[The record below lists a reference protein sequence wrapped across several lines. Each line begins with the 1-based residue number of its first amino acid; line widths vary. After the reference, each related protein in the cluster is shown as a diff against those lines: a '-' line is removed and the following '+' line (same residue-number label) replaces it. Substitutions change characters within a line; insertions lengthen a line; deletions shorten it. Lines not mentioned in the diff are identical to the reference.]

1 MALLGMGGNVQDN
14 GYFPRYSSTNDL
26 IFDSEGSTW
35 TSSNVNTKLK
45 NDCHHIDSLP
55 VLSPCNI
62 LGCNKELLKQT
73 ILKQEAVFRDQIH
86 ELHRIYNMQRE
97 LMDGIRRNELYKHN
111 LRLEASWS
119 SSSLSSK
126 NTGKIFFSPNLPWST
141 GQSSALIDG
150 SIQLPVASGQK
161 KSRQIFPG
169 PAPTLTEESF
179 KDSKEAKYRKIGKKT
194 LDLQLPADQ
203 YIDSEEGECL
213 ENDRVTE
220 VLQLSGYSLNRISQV
235 VRDSNEKP
243 HGTKSHGFADLNLP
257 CILKVDAAA
266 KSCDLGGLAHHRKNS
281 FYDPSKRITL
291 VSQDF
296 PNDVIQNLSKR
307 PGVEAFSANLQPN
320 PEKKHE
326 WLSNGESGGKLD
338 YFGKGIFPEKKPGSV
353 ESLSNNVEQFNG
365 HRGFH
370 SLHQINPRCFWTERK
385 FSSGE
390 GSALT
395 QGSASNGMI
404 GPSCASHTGFPFHI
418 VSGADI
424 ISSGF
429 SPAELWKTPV
439 SDFGQSSIA
448 VQELG
453 TNDPNKFH
461 NSGSSDNHELA
472 KHVKG
477 SEDVGTC
484 KNLNLNITPGDYSDT
499 PVSQRI
505 QITGEENG
513 LQESISGLSWLK
525 EKPVCKG
532 KPHVPSD
539 LQCFEVLPSEVF
551 WNQSKTRSIEEIERG
566 CIFDVTSPRE
576 HVPHL
581 GNQMSADEQ
590 NKSESLAGLIDLN
603 SCMIE
608 DKNKPMDV
616 DLKAPVSPE
625 NKECS
630 PPRGES
636 DENQLEVLVQS
647 AEQEDPE
654 VQEEPVRIA
663 AEALV
668 SISGF
673 VAHDS
678 LQMTTCSSSESFLS
692 NPLNWFSGIV
702 SATVNHPENEIEE
715 DFSCKANNLEE
726 FRLAGMDNF
735 EFMTLNLTET
745 KVDDYCCKSDGQ
757 IEQVRGSTSPAQ
769 LKKCR
774 TNRGRW
780 RKDFQNEILP
790 SLASL
795 SRYEVTEDLQ
805 TIGGLVAG
813 GTHSETCSQTSAGK
827 NALARRRNRSRAS
840 TTNNRDLKVLTNSTN
855 SGIEKR
861 GLTSWGK
868 TCRKRRGQRVPA
880 TNLKFILTSI

>member
-1 MALLGMGGNVQDN
+1 MALLGMGANVQDK
-14 GYFPRYSSTNDL
+14 GYFPGYSSTNDL
-26 IFDSEGSTW
+26 SFDSEGSTW
-35 TSSNVNTKLK
+35 TSSNVNTELK
-45 NDCHHIDSLP
+45 NDRRHIGSWP

-97 LMDGIRRNELYKHN
+97 LMDGIRRNELCKHN
-111 LRLEASWS
+111 LRLEASRS

-126 NTGKIFFSPNLPWST
+126 NAQKICFSPNLPWST

-150 SIQLPVASGQK
+150 SIRLPMASAQK
-161 KSRQIFPG
+161 KSRQICPG
-169 PAPTLTEESF
+169 PAPSVTEESL
-179 KDSKEAKYRKIGKKT
+179 KDSKVAKYRKIGKKI
-194 LDLQLPADQ
+194 LDLQLPADE

-220 VLQLSGYSLNRISQV
+220 MLHVSGYSLNRISQV
-235 VRDSNEKP
+235 VHDSNDKP
-243 HGTKSHGFADLNLP
+243 HGTKSHGFADLNVP
-257 CILKVDAAA
+257 RNLKVDAAA
-266 KSCDLGGLAHHRKNS
+266 KSYDLGGLAHHRKNS
-281 FYDPSKRITL
+281 FYDLSKRITL
-291 VSQDF
+291 GSQNF
-296 PNDVIQNLSKR
+296 PNDVIQNLNKR

-326 WLSNGESGGKLD
+326 WLSNGENGGILD
-338 YFGKGIFPEKKPGSV
+338 SFGK
-353 ESLSNNVEQFNG
+353 
-365 HRGFH
+365 
-370 SLHQINPRCFWTERK
+370 ERK

-390 GSALT
+390 GSGLT
-395 QGSASNGMI
+395 QGSASNGMP

-424 ISSGF
+424 VSSGF

-461 NSGSSDNHELA
+461 NSGSSYNHELV

-513 LQESISGLSWLK
+513 LQDSIIGLSWLK
-525 EKPVCKG
+525 EKPVWKG
-532 KPHVPSD
+532 KPHVSSD

-551 WNQSKTRSIEEIERG
+551 RNQSKTRSIEEIERG

-581 GNQMSADEQ
+581 GNQMSADKL

-603 SCMIE
+603 SCMIG

-616 DLKAPVSPE
+616 DFKAPVSPE

-647 AEQEDPE
+647 AEQEDAE

-678 LQMTTCSSSESFLS
+678 LQITTCSSSESFLS
-692 NPLNWFSGIV
+692 NPLNWFAGIV

-715 DFSCKANNLEE
+715 DFSCKAKNLKE
-726 FRLAGMDNF
+726 FLLDGMDYF
-735 EFMTLNLTET
+735 EYVTLNLTET
-745 KVDDYCCKSDGQ
+745 KVDNYCRKSDGQ
-757 IEQVRGSTSPAQ
+757 TEQVSRSTSPAQ

-805 TIGGLVAG
+805 TIGGLIAG
-813 GTHSETCSQTSAGK
+813 GTHSEIGSLRSSGK
-827 NALARRRNRSRAS
+827 NALARRSKQSCAS
-840 TTNNRDLKVLTNSTN
+840 ISNNTNLKKLTNSTKL
-855 SGIEKR
+855 GIEKR
-861 GLTSWGK
+861 VLTSWGK
-868 TCRKRRGQRVPA
+868 GCRKRRGQRVPT
-880 TNLKFILTSI
+880 TNPKFILRNI